1 MVTFQAFLGMASLQT
16 PGKCHI
22 GDRVTFGSSL
32 PPKPT
37 FPSPAPSPKG
47 GTLLELL

>member
-1 MVTFQAFLGMASLQT
+1 MVTFQTFLGLASLQP
-16 PGKCHI
+16 PGRGHT
-22 GDRVTFGSSL
+22 GDRVTFGSHL
-32 PPKPT
+32 LPKPT